1 MKELQDIIATYTK
14 LKHSNET
21 FALATIVKVAGSTYR
36 RAGARMLMTA
46 KGEMV
51 GSLSGGCLEGDVLEQ
66 GQEVM
71 SSGKYR
77 LVTYDTTSEADII
90 WGLGMGCQG
99 IVDIFIE
106 PLSGEKGIDLMS
118 FFADCLQHRQPG
130 VLVTVFRSQ
139 AAEQY
144 HLMLSTDGNFTTKI
158 TDNSLVQLLVDR
170 AKTAQSSGKSF
181 QISIN
186 NIEAFIEVIHP
197 PLPLVIFGAGH
208 DAIPVTSFAKQLGW
222 YVTVLDCRPA
232 YATSARFPAANS
244 IVISEYEK
252 LPKSVILDEKT
263 VVVVMTH
270 NYLYD
275 LTILKN
281 ILPLPLRYLGILGP
295 RRRTE
300 KLLAEI
306 PIDEQYKKRLYT
318 PVGLDIGADNPQEIA
333 LAIIAEIQAVISNRS
348 AGFLRHRNLPI
359 HSQNN
364 E

>member
-1 MKELQDIIATYTK
+1 MKELQDIIATYAK
-14 LKHSNET
+14 LKNSGET
-21 FALATIVKVAGSTYR
+21 VAIATIVKVAGSTYR

-51 GSLSGGCLEGDVLEQ
+51 GSLSGGCLEGDVLDQ

-77 LVTYDTTSEADII
+77 LVTYDTTSEADIL

-99 IVDIFIE
+99 IVDVFIE
-106 PLSGEKGIDLMS
+106 PLSGDSGTILMS
-118 FFADCLQHRQPG
+118 FFADCLEHRQPG
-130 VLVTVFRSQ
+130 VLVTIFKSQ

-144 HLMLSTDGNFTTKI
+144 HLMLSPDGNFTTKI
-158 TDNSLVQLLVDR
+158 TDNSLIQLLVDR
-170 AKTAQSSGKSF
+170 AKTAQSLGKSF

-197 PLPLVIFGAGH
+197 PLNLVIFGAGH
-208 DAIPVTSFAKQLGW
+208 DAIPVVSFAQQLGW
-222 YVTVLDCRPA
+222 NVTVLDCRSA
-232 YATSARFPAANS
+232 YATSARFPEANS
-244 IVISEYEK
+244 VVISEYEK

-263 VVVVMTH
+263 VAVVMTH

-275 LTILKN
+275 LTILKT

-295 RRRTE
+295 RRRTD

-306 PIDEQYKKRLYT
+306 PIDEQYKKRLYA

-348 AGFLRHRNLPI
+348 AGFLRQRNLPI